1 MNQRVGLSPI
11 PDPWP
16 PIPVRMSKAR
26 VSEEVRMTVSVM
38 RSLAVG
44 VAILAIGC
52 GGGGASESRQPTST
66 GSAPTANNSG
76 ASLDKGAYPVFP
88 DADQGADPAV
98 SAEQGGKGFT
108 GAGWETNTDFDLIGD
123 PRAVKGGAI
132 REYIADFPSS
142 LRMVGPG
149 SNSDANFMIG
159 NCLYETLLM
168 LHPTTLGYIPSLATH
183 WQISEDKMTYRFRIN
198 PNARFSNGEPVTADD
213 VVASWVLST
222 DKTVQ
227 DPSRNAQFGKF
238 EKPVAES

>member
-108 GAGWETNTDFDLIGD
+108 GEGWETNTDYDLIGD
-123 PRAVKGGAI
+123 PRAVRGGVL
-132 REYIADFPSS
+132 RQGMMTDFPGTLRFYGPNGNSEWHHALYS
-142 LRMVGPG
+142 LV
-149 SNSDANFMIG
+149 
-159 NCLYETLLM
+159 YESLLN
-168 LHPTTLGYIPSLATH
+168 LHPTTLDYIPGLATH
-183 WQISEDKMTYRFRIN
+183 WQIS
-198 PNARFSNGEPVTADD
+198 DD
-213 VVASWVLST
+213 
-222 DKTVQ
+222 
-227 DPSRNAQFGKF
+227 R
-238 EKPVAES
+238 